1 MNTRTLLTALLAL
14 CLGTANAQ
22 RVANA
27 EYYWDTDPGT
37 GLASP
42 MNAVDGAYDTVLE
55 TIFMETTNLPS
66 LGAHTLGIRVKDLQ
80 NNWGPTF
87 TTVVVVEPSLVTAP
101 EIKITQAEY
110 YWDTDPGQGSATP
123 MIAFDGDFN
132 AALEAIALETTTLP
146 DVGVHTLHVRARDE
160 LGAWSAPFSVV
171 VDVMGG
177 SVTFPE
183 IRVAAA
189 EYYVNEDPGPGNG
202 TPMLAVDNDFSAAL
216 EAVRGGA
223 IPVPVIAGVNVLW
236 LRAKDVNNAWGPP
249 FGVVVNI
256 DTTITGTVAVPTL
269 LANDMRL
276 WPNPARAD
284 EGFTISFDHAVG
296 QVLVRVLDASG
307 RLIAEQRVQQER
319 RIPVALPGAAPG
331 VYHVG
336 VFVDGVPRWERL
348 VLQ

>member
-14 CLGTANAQ
+14 CLGTAHAQ

-27 EYYWDTDPGT
+27 EYFWDTDPGA

-42 MNAVDGAYDTVLE
+42 MNALDGAYDAALE
-55 TIFMETTNLPS
+55 AIFMETSTLPGI
-66 LGAHTLGIRVKDLQ
+66 GAHTLGIRVKDQQ

-110 YWDTDPGQGSATP
+110 FWDTDPGQGSATP
-123 MIAFDGDFN
+123 MIAFDGNFN
-132 AALEAIALETTTLP
+132 DALEAIGAETSALPTT
-146 DVGVHTLHVRARDE
+146 GVHVLHVRSKDAV
-160 LGAWSAPFSVV
+160 GAWSAPFRVV
-171 VDVMGG
+171 VDVVGG
-177 SVTFPE
+177 VVTFPE

-189 EYYVNEDPGPGNG
+189 EYYVNDDPGPGNG
-202 TPMLAVDNDFSAAL
+202 TPMLAVDSDFSAAL
-216 EAVRGGA
+216 EALRGGG

-236 LRAKDVNNAWGPP
+236 LRAKDVNDAWGPS

-256 DTTITGTVAVPTL
+256 DTTITGTVGVPTL
-269 LANDMRL
+269 LAIDMQL
-276 WPNPARAD
+276 WPNPTQAN
-284 EGFTISFDHAVG
+284 EGFTISFDRAVG
-296 QVLVRVLDASG
+296 QVQVRVLDASG
-307 RLIAEQRVQQER
+307 RVVHEQRAQHER
-319 RIPVALPGAAPG
+319 RIPVMLPGTAPG

-336 VFVDGVPRWERL
+336 VFVDGVPRWERV